1 MEVNKQPETERVES
15 TEQQKLFTQ
24 DDVNQLLGK
33 EISKLKQKFI
43 DQQEAEK
50 LKNET
55 LSYKTKYETLT
66 KSIKTKELKD
76 TFVKNGGVAERFD
89 DFSKLNGDI
98 FNANSDEYD
107 NLIKQKIEKQPYFF
121 FDNVEKQKTKDQI
134 SDDEVLKF
142 PRHFPFNKK

>member
-15 TEQQKLFTQ
+15 AEQQKLFTQ
-24 DDVNQLLGK
+24 DDVNRLLGK
-33 EISKLKQKFI
+33 EISKLKQKFV
-43 DQQEAEK
+43 DEQEAEK

-55 LSYKTKYETLT
+55 LSYKTKYEALT

-76 TFVKNGGVAERFD
+76 TFVKNGGVAERFE

-98 FNANSDEYD
+98 FNADSKEYD

-121 FDNVEKQKTKDQI
+121 FENVEKQKTKEQI
-134 SDDEVLKF
+134 SDEEVLNF
-142 PRHFPFNKK
+142 PRHFPFTKR